1 MKHPPTVFECLMVL
15 LIILQGLLLWV
26 LLGRVQAVKLV
37 LP

>member
-1 MKHPPTVFECLMVL
+1 MVL